1 MIMALAKKSAN
12 GEISSDSIEKLIDQ
26 VSRLSVNDDPLV
38 VESRAKLKEFQTKKD
53 TLATDIASMEQK
65 SAQLEEDSAREMLA
79 GTAPNLKRLTDLA
92 TRKSEAEAELVS

>member
-53 TLATDIASMEQK
+53 TLATGYREHGAKKRTAGGGQCQRD
-65 SAQLEEDSAREMLA
+65 ARWHRSKPQAIDGSCKPQE
-79 GTAPNLKRLTDLA
+79 
-92 TRKSEAEAELVS
+92 